1 MKHHNNKESTVN
13 ISIAL
18 TILVLLLAY
27 LLYGY
32 ITTNTDKYK
41 PNKECAYIGGITI
54 GTDSL
59 KAVNLIKDRML
70 YSSKGDMTPKIVTN
84 GDSTGYHY
92 PKYNESYYITID
104 SGKVS
109 RIYFHSDSLS
119 DKEINVIAKGNRFCK
134 HKLISY
140 NGNTWT
146 AYQDGKGTYIIYKN
160 K

>member
-1 MKHHNNKESTVN
+1 MKHNNKESTAN
-13 ISIAL
+13 ITIVL
-18 TILVLLLAY
+18 TIVVSLLTY
-27 LLYGY
+27 LLYEY
-32 ITTNTDKYK
+32 ITANTDEYK
-41 PNKECAYIGGITI
+41 PNKECAYIGRITI
-54 GTDSL
+54 GADSL
-59 KAVNLIKDRML
+59 KAINLIKDRML
-70 YSSKGDMTPKIVTN
+70 HSSKGDITPTIVTN

-92 PKYNESYYITID
+92 PKYNESYYIAID

-119 DKEINVIAKGNRFCK
+119 DKEIKIIAKGNRFCK

-140 NGNTWT
+140 NGKTWT